1 MKINAEL
8 DDQSEQDLLFIQ
20 EQTGETVT
28 RIIKELLAD
37 KAESLRQKTRTGAKM
52 KALLESDFI
61 GCAEGPEDLSENYKD
76 YLYKSLKEKHGIN

>member
-1 MKINAEL
+1 MKINARL

-20 EQTGETVT
+20 DQ
-28 RIIKELLAD
+28 
-37 KAESLRQKTRTGAKM
+37 TGAKM

-76 YLYKSLKEKHGIN
+76 YLYNGLKEKHGIN

>member
-8 DDQSEQDLLFIQ
+8 DGQSEKDLLFIQ

-28 RIIKELLAD
+28 RIIKELLAE

-52 KALLESDFI
+52 KALLESDFV

-76 YLYKSLKEKHGIN
+76 YLYNGLKEKHGIN